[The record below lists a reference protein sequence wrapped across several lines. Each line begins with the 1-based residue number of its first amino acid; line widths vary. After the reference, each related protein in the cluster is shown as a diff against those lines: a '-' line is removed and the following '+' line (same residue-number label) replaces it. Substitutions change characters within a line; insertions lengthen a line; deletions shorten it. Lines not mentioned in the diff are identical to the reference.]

1 MRKLLQGMLLVAAV
15 AAGGAQ
21 AAVEPKAVVK
31 TYADIAAAGYKDSLS
46 TAQAL
51 QQAVD
56 ALIAK
61 PSPATLAAARQAW
74 IAARV
79 PYQQTEA
86 FRFGNPIVDD
96 WEGRVNAWPLDEG
109 LIDYVDASYGTESDE
124 NAFYAV
130 NVIANAKISVG
141 GKTIDASR
149 ITPELLSEVLHEADG
164 NEANVATGYHAIE
177 FLLWGQD
184 LNGSGPA
191 PKDRAGTPQER
202 HAGNRPHTDFDP
214 KQCTGGN
221 CERRI
226 EFLRAVTQLLVDDL
240 KEMAGQWTE
249 QGAARKAVEE
259 DPKAG
264 LVAMLTGLGSLSYG
278 ELAGERMKLGLMLHD
293 PEEEHDCFSDNTHN
307 SHYYNQIGIRNVYLG
322 SYARPDG
329 SQVQGASLSSLVKEK
344 DTKLDAEVRAK
355 LDATVAAMQAMRD
368 RAEKVETYDQMIAE
382 GNKEGNAVVQAAI
395 DRLIDQTRSLERVIA
410 LLDLGDVAIEG
421 SDSLDKP
428 DAVFK

>member
-164 NEANVATGYHAIE
+164 NEANVATG
-177 FLLWGQD
+177 
-184 LNGSGPA
+184 
-191 PKDRAGTPQER
+191 
-202 HAGNRPHTDFDP
+202 
-214 KQCTGGN
+214 
-221 CERRI
+221 
-226 EFLRAVTQLLVDDL
+226 
-240 KEMAGQWTE
+240 
-249 QGAARKAVEE
+249 
-259 DPKAG
+259 
-264 LVAMLTGLGSLSYG
+264 
-278 ELAGERMKLGLMLHD
+278 
-293 PEEEHDCFSDNTHN
+293 
-307 SHYYNQIGIRNVYLG
+307 
-322 SYARPDG
+322 
-329 SQVQGASLSSLVKEK
+329 
-344 DTKLDAEVRAK
+344 
-355 LDATVAAMQAMRD
+355 
-368 RAEKVETYDQMIAE
+368 
-382 GNKEGNAVVQAAI
+382 
-395 DRLIDQTRSLERVIA
+395 
-410 LLDLGDVAIEG
+410 
-421 SDSLDKP
+421 
-428 DAVFK
+428 